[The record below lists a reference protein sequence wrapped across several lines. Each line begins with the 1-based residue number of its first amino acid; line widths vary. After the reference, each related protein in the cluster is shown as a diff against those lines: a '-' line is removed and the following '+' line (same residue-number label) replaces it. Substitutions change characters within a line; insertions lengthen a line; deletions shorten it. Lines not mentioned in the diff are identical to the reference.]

1 MKALNGN
8 DIVFA
13 DNKGVLFQIKRKQI
27 SKECIL
33 QLLHGGIKN
42 RRNGEKTRLIA
53 DQTHPDICS
62 VINLAKM
69 AWRKARLRHSM
80 KMPLTIYKNKN
91 GEVKYVT
98 HQKVT
103 EIIRKAVN
111 KVSPDMSKDTLLKYS
126 CHSIRVW
133 ACVCLDEAGKPPD
146 FIKKRLRWMGESYRV
161 YLRDTNKINEQHKDA
176 LMASSQSTMVLIEA
190 VEDAVFNQLSP
201 EDAIQ
206 AGEYDDGD

>member
-1 MKALNGN
+1 M
-8 DIVFA
+8 
-13 DNKGVLFQIKRKQI
+13 
-27 SKECIL
+27 
-33 QLLHGGIKN
+33 
-42 RRNGEKTRLIA
+42 IA
-53 DQTHPDICS
+53 DHAHPDVCS

-80 KMPLTIYKNKN
+80 EISLTIFKNKN

-98 HQKVT
+98 HHKVT
-103 EIIRKAVN
+103 EIIRKAAK
-111 KVSPDMSKDTLLKYS
+111 KVYYDVPKDTLLKYS
-126 CHSIRVW
+126 CHFIRVW
-133 ACVCLDEAGKPPD
+133 ACVCLDEAGKSPD

-176 LMASSQSTMVLIEA
+176 LIASSQSTMASIEA
-190 VEDAVFNQLSP
+190 VEDAVFDQLSP